1 MSGVKGLRIGVLG
14 IVIEW
19 VIRCEE
25 STVCLDKKRKKV
37 KFDKHFLALIIIDFF
52 LSDSLMF

>member
-1 MSGVKGLRIGVLG
+1 MKELRVRVLG
-14 IVIEW
+14 IVIEL
-19 VIRCEE
+19 VFRCGE
-25 STVCLDKKRKKV
+25 SNVCLDKKRKKV